1 MAEDRRQ
8 MAEQKRQKTEDRSQK
23 TEICSLFSVLCPLS
37 SVLCSLSSFLCS
49 LAFVVLAVTAAGC
62 AVCEKSTIDTR
73 CVPAVRLAGSPAGG
87 QARLPRG
94 LSGGQGSILDEP
106 KPIKD
111 ELGKNQ
117 ESRIENR
124 DEDFDLLEEKDF
136 KSLEEELGEQA
147 VKVADPLEPLN
158 RIMYNVNDKLYF
170 WAAKPITQA
179 YKDVVPEPARV
190 GIRNFF
196 HNLITPI
203 RLANCLLQGKGDS
216 ANAELRRFVV
226 NTTEGVLGFGD
237 PARDKRGLEPVEED
251 LGQTLAVHGIGNG
264 FYVVWPLF
272 GPSTMRDSVG
282 FVGDLFLNPV
292 SYVRPLETSVAI
304 SAGKMMNENSF
315 LIGQYEDFKAA
326 ALEPYVAMRQAYIQY
341 RNKQIQE

>member
-1 MAEDRRQ
+1 VRNRCNKMAENRRQ
-8 MAEQKRQKTEDRSQK
+8 KIEVRSQK
-23 TEICSLFSVLCPLS
+23 TEIYPLS
-37 SVLCSLSSFLCS
+37 SVLCTLSSVLCA
-49 LAFVVLAVTAAGC
+49 LVFVVLAVAAAGC
-62 AVCEKSTIDTR
+62 AVSEKSELETR
-73 CVPAVRLAGSPAGG
+73 CLPAVRRP
-87 QARLPRG
+87 QADRS
-94 LSGGQGSILDEP
+94 LSGDQISILDEP
-106 KPIKD
+106 KPLKD

-117 ESRIENR
+117 ESKIENR
-124 DEDFDLLEEKDF
+124 DEDFDLLEEEDF

-147 VKVADPLEPLN
+147 VTVADPLEPLN

-179 YKDVVPEPARV
+179 YRDVIPEPARV

-196 HNLITPI
+196 HNLITPL
-203 RLANCLLQGKGDS
+203 RLANCLLQGKGDC
-216 ANAELRRFVV
+216 ANIELRRFVV

-251 LGQTLAVHGIGNG
+251 LGQTLAVHGVGNG

-272 GPSTMRDSVG
+272 GPSTLRDSVG

-292 SYVRPLETSVAI
+292 SYVRPLEISVAI
-304 SAGKMMNENSF
+304 SAGKMTNENSF
-315 LIGQYEDFKAA
+315 SIGQYEDFKAA